1 MDNFSNKIKQI
12 RKSAKF
18 VCKHIRELEKWVLG
32 LETWQLFSSELNE
45 WYTKK
50 VKISRVLWS
59 FIVLGKNKIKVNF
72 LFHKV
77 AQILWSWCWY
87 TLDLAVPGSIP
98 TIAIYFCVS
107 CRNGEND
114 NFKKSKV
121 QSSSPNNDNA
131 TSSWLSTTE
140 NAEK

>member
-1 MDNFSNKIKQI
+1 M
-12 RKSAKF
+12 
-18 VCKHIRELEKWVLG
+18 VMVLV
-32 LETWQLFSSELNE
+32 
-45 WYTKK
+45 Y
-50 VKISRVLWS
+50 
-59 FIVLGKNKIKVNF
+59 
-72 LFHKV
+72 
-77 AQILWSWCWY
+77 
-87 TLDLAVPGSIP
+87 LAVPGSIQ

>member
-1 MDNFSNKIKQI
+1 M
-12 RKSAKF
+12 
-18 VCKHIRELEKWVLG
+18 
-32 LETWQLFSSELNE
+32 
-45 WYTKK
+45 
-50 VKISRVLWS
+50 
-59 FIVLGKNKIKVNF
+59 
-72 LFHKV
+72 
-77 AQILWSWCWY
+77 LWSWCWY

-140 NAEK
+140 NAEKQMRTMQILKYTPNAHFEDLPDQNVDGFF